1 MLAATILHSLS
12 AVCVLLIVIGFGVF
26 LARKGWF
33 DAPSHRGIVSKLVN
47 AALPCFL
54 FYSVISKFSHG
65 ELYNLLKFAG
75 LPILFIKLGWVRPH
89 MKGTFIAAF
98 TGATV
103 LFVAVPLV
111 QTMYGSD
118 GIPYLLVYFFA
129 NCVFIWTVGIFN
141 IQLDGARRGMTEEPK
156 IFSIRGLKMLLSPP
170 LMGFLIGLIVVLL
183 SIPVPKFIAQSTHT
197 IGQLATPLALVF
209 VGITVWQIGCEKLK
223 KLPREVWLILLSCY
237 VIRPIT
243 MYLCTMSLDMD
254 PLMRKCFILASAL
267 PVSSVIA
274 VLSKA
279 YGGDEEFAS
288 EAIGA
293 STVAMIFVLPFLLIA
308 VNLVN

>member
-75 LPILFIKLGWVRPH
+75 LPFLTVGLNFLISILFIKLGWVRPH

-103 LFVAVPLV
+103 LFVGVPLV

-141 IQLDGARRGMTEEPK
+141 IQLDGARRGER
-156 IFSIRGLKMLLSPP
+156 I
-170 LMGFLIGLIVVLL
+170 
-183 SIPVPKFIAQSTHT
+183 
-197 IGQLATPLALVF
+197 
-209 VGITVWQIGCEKLK
+209 
-223 KLPREVWLILLSCY
+223 
-237 VIRPIT
+237 
-243 MYLCTMSLDMD
+243 
-254 PLMRKCFILASAL
+254 
-267 PVSSVIA
+267 
-274 VLSKA
+274 
-279 YGGDEEFAS
+279 
-288 EAIGA
+288 
-293 STVAMIFVLPFLLIA
+293 
-308 VNLVN
+308 

>member
-75 LPILFIKLGWVRPH
+75 LPFLTVGLNFLISILFIKLGWVRPH

-103 LFVAVPLV
+103 FSSASPWYR
-111 QTMYGSD
+111 QCT
-118 GIPYLLVYFFA
+118 
-129 NCVFIWTVGIFN
+129 
-141 IQLDGARRGMTEEPK
+141 ARTA
-156 IFSIRGLKMLLSPP
+156 
-170 LMGFLIGLIVVLL
+170 FLIC
-183 SIPVPKFIAQSTHT
+183 SSTSLPTASSFGPSASLT
-197 IGQLATPLALVF
+197 I
-209 VGITVWQIGCEKLK
+209 
-223 KLPREVWLILLSCY
+223 S
-237 VIRPIT
+237 
-243 MYLCTMSLDMD
+243 
-254 PLMRKCFILASAL
+254 
-267 PVSSVIA
+267 
-274 VLSKA
+274 
-279 YGGDEEFAS
+279 
-288 EAIGA
+288 
-293 STVAMIFVLPFLLIA
+293 
-308 VNLVN
+308 

>member
-75 LPILFIKLGWVRPH
+75 LPFLTVGLNFLISVLFIKLGWVRPH

-103 LFVAVPLV
+103 LFVGVPLV
-111 QTMYGSD
+111 QTMYGSN

-156 IFSIRGLKMLLSPP
+156 IFSVRGLKIDRKS
-170 LMGFLIGLIVVLL
+170 VV
-183 SIPVPKFIAQSTHT
+183 
-197 IGQLATPLALVF
+197 
-209 VGITVWQIGCEKLK
+209 
-223 KLPREVWLILLSCY
+223 
-237 VIRPIT
+237 
-243 MYLCTMSLDMD
+243 
-254 PLMRKCFILASAL
+254 
-267 PVSSVIA
+267 
-274 VLSKA
+274 
-279 YGGDEEFAS
+279 
-288 EAIGA
+288 
-293 STVAMIFVLPFLLIA
+293 
-308 VNLVN
+308 